1 MKATKIWKILLTYFM
16 YKSKSIGRFHQIFV
30 AFLESLIFSIHVF
43 RNAISRFFFSYK
55 WPYFVLLVF
64 FCNMKIFSIEKLVET
79 TYRITLDLNLSYSF
93 LNKFVIGCAH
103 WPNTDSNLYQVPGLG
118 KKIILALRR
127 FSTTF
132 TIFQNR
138 VVIHEM
144 QCGSLL
150 VESD

>member
-1 MKATKIWKILLTYFM
+1 
-16 YKSKSIGRFHQIFV
+16 
-30 AFLESLIFSIHVF
+30 
-43 RNAISRFFFSYK
+43 
-55 WPYFVLLVF
+55 
-64 FCNMKIFSIEKLVET
+64 MKIFSFEKLVES

-138 VVIHEM
+138 VVIHTM

-150 VESD
+150 VESVYYLSFGWAFKLKWNLDNCTEVGSRALPDITYQIVLFLNDCSVFFSSVDNR